1 MNFYCFKVSIYFRGI
16 IPFYSQKEI
25 EMTNNNTLTEGEL
38 NSNTK
43 KNIQEKANK
52 AEIDTSK
59 SNERISFY
67 RSLEAFSDCI

>member
-1 MNFYCFKVSIYFRGI
+1 
-16 IPFYSQKEI
+16 
-25 EMTNNNTLTEGEL
+25 MTNNNTLTEGEL